1 MLTSRQAQKEGK
13 GETGFQVP
21 ATYEY
26 MLERVAEAAMRVV
39 GLICVLLRAHSVGEE
54 DDYLYR
60 I

>member
-39 GLICVLLRAHSVGEE
+39 GLICVLLRAHRGG
-54 DDYLYR
+54 
-60 I
+60 